1 MLGPVGRLSATAWV
15 DWSGYGGSVRGE
27 SGALD
32 ATTSTQT
39 ELGGPGDGTNP
50 EELLAA
56 AHANCFTSTLTALAR
71 KRELPLDRIE
81 TQVTTELVWEDGRGD
96 HRLASSTV
104 RVRILSDAP
113 RDEIERLVSDTGHEC
128 PVCRAI
134 AGNVAMQVELER
146 LL

>member
-1 MLGPVGRLSATAWV
+1 MLAAVGRLAATALV
-15 DWSGYGGSVRGE
+15 EWSGYRGSVHGE

-71 KRELPLDRIE
+71 KRELLLDRVE
-81 TQVTTELVWEDGRGD
+81 TQVTMELVWEDGRGD

-104 RVRILSDAP
+104 HVRVLSDALQ
-113 RDEIERLVSDTGHEC
+113 DELERLVSDTGHEC